1 MLLAFLYITFK
12 KTKSKKNDAMSEYS
26 LRESIQVLLST
37 LKRFLNRP
45 ITKLDNGDDANVIA
59 TDLGDIKKVQSLK
72 IPAV

>member
-1 MLLAFLYITFK
+1 
-12 KTKSKKNDAMSEYS
+12 MSEYS

-72 IPAV
+72 IPEV